1 MQKYNIEEV
10 FLNGEYIF
18 KFNEL
23 NIVVKDGNRIKAVDK
38 LLQTILEETKKD
50 ISNDIINSF
59 KQCNDKKDV
68 RELLEFNNKVNN
80 IQVKKFEAHIEDNDY
95 FKDYIVEIYNN
106 KLRFLASSY
115 LKKDSKKNIMNEI
128 IDFIFSTAYVVNE
141 TKFGTSDYNYAIA
154 SMDDIDPAIL
164 KRNIKLIEISKITN
178 IKIEDN
184 YLVIF
189 GEVRKFKQNSIKK
202 SLIGK
207 YKIPLVFEN
216 SNELI
221 EEIKKIIV

>member
-18 KFNEL
+18 KFKEL
-23 NIVVKDGNRIKAVDK
+23 NIVVKDVNRIKAVDK

-80 IQVKKFEAHIEDNDY
+80 IQVKNFEAHIEDNDY

-115 LKKDSKKNIMNEI
+115 LKENSKKNIMNVI
-128 IDFIFSTAYVVNE
+128 ISSTAYMVNE
-141 TKFGTSDYNYAIA
+141 TNFNTFDYNHGIA
-154 SMDDIDPAIL
+154 AMHDIGSDIW

-202 SLIGK
+202 SLIRK

-221 EEIKKIIV
+221 EEIKKVIV